1 MEFDARK
8 EIKLIIEK
16 WLKDTLKKS
25 DIKENDNL
33 IEKGLSSMQV
43 MQLSG
48 ILKKEGL
55 RISFAKLIEKP
66 TLNSWFDLVANS
78 KIIKKHSKDNKKSND
93 GKDSFNLTDVQ
104 YSYFIGRSDDQ
115 TLGGVGCHAYI
126 EIDGKDIDYRRLN
139 DAWNKLQYRH
149 PMLRARFTEDGKQEI
164 LDKPFSEEIEVLDLS
179 NLDDEENK
187 IRLDE
192 IRESLSHRKL
202 RVEMGEVAGL
212 KLANLSQNRNKIFF
226 DLDLLVAD
234 VMSMSILLKELGEL
248 YLGKELD
255 NLNNYTFKDY
265 INNLEVDSETYKK
278 DQEFWKDKIDSFE
291 IERPNLP
298 LKKAPEQIKETR
310 FTRRKRVIE
319 KDKWSKIKELA
330 ASYKSTPSMVLL
342 TAYALILER
351 WTNQDKFF
359 INLPLFNRDLSN
371 ENLKDMVADFTNILL
386 VEHERKNDTSFLET
400 LNRISETF
408 IDNASHSSYSGV
420 QVQRDISK
428 SQGTSLN
435 VAPVVFACN
444 IDYPLETEI
453 SRKALGKIT
462 YMVSQTPGIWLD
474 FQSYIKDGDLVLCW
488 DSVDELFPEKM
499 LDDMLNSLEKQLL
512 RLTKYDD
519 WIAKNEIS
527 NNYLQYRE
535 YKECNFNYNKLQSI
549 DVPLGEKSRVDA
561 INLTVTQNKIIA
573 IWKKHLDMREI
584 SIYDNYFKI
593 GGDSLK
599 AMGIINEIKR
609 VFKLENQISMNL
621 IFTNLTI
628 ERISD
633 KIDEILEDIE
643 VYSI

>member
-126 EIDGKDIDYRRLN
+126 EIDGKDIDYKRLN

-234 VMSMSILLKELGEL
+234 VMSLSLILKELGEL

-278 DQEFWKDKIDSFE
+278 DQEFWKDKIGSFE

-298 LKKAPEQIKETR
+298 FKKAPEQIKETR

-342 TAYALILER
+342 TAYALILEI

-371 ENLKDMVADFTNILL
+371 ENMKDMVADFTNILL
-386 VEHERKNDTSFLET
+386 VEHERKNDISFLET
-400 LNRISETF
+400 LNRISKTF

-428 SQGTSLN
+428 LQGTSLN
-435 VAPVVFACN
+435 VAPVVACN

-462 YMVSQTPGIWLD
+462 YMVSQTPGVWLD

-499 LDDMLNSLEKQLL
+499 LDDMLNSLEEQLL